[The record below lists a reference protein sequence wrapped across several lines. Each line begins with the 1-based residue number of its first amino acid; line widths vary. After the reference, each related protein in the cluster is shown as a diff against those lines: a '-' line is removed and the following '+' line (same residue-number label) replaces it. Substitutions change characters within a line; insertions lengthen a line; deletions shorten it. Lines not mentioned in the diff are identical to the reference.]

1 MLRLLL
7 VAVLLLG
14 SGAAA
19 LGQPAAVNVEVP
31 LTVKALL
38 GERTVTLA
46 AFEYKPEGSGP
57 FPAIV
62 QDTVEA
68 FFRDIGVLPPR

>member
-38 GERTVTLA
+38 GEQTVTLA
-46 AFEYKPEGSGP
+46 AFESPCS
-57 FPAIV
+57 
-62 QDTVEA
+62 
-68 FFRDIGVLPPR
+68 